1 MSGTRSTSRKAP
13 ATERAGGPVA
23 AGGRA
28 PFRWRLALGLAPFVW
43 AAVAINLFMGALIGQ
58 AMGWGSLSPW
68 LAMALAVP
76 LTVPAGWLAAR
87 WVGGLLDAAEG

>member
-13 ATERAGGPVA
+13 ATERCGGPVPA
-23 AGGRA
+23 AGRA

-68 LAMALAVP
+68 LAMALAVG
-76 LTVPAGWLAAR
+76 TAEKR
-87 WVGGLLDAAEG
+87 AEG

>member
-13 ATERAGGPVA
+13 ATE
-23 AGGRA
+23 A
-28 PFRWRLALGLAPFVW
+28 PRSRLRLALLLAPFVW